1 MGNEKEV
8 TMQDFELMDQAGQPW
23 RLTDALQ
30 DGAVVVVFYRGDWC
44 SYCNGQLAT
53 MAREYGDY
61 LRRGATI
68 AAVVIDSPEQN
79 AAMVEK
85 LALPFPVL
93 ADPGGARVMMSAGV
107 WDDGGKMAKPAIVV
121 VAPDG
126 SETYRYVGTDFM
138 DRPGDEDVLVALDEL
153 GLPPIDAPLGPIPHL
168 PPVPGPRAIMLSDL
182 GAYMRGVRFAM
193 QAMAVRARDAWD
205 RAEAERTGKMA
216 ERYVAAQGATRRVT
230 ADRVASGSG
239 AAP

>member
-1 MGNEKEV
+1 
-8 TMQDFELMDQAGQPW
+8 MQDFELIDQAGQPW

-30 DGAVVVVFYRGDWC
+30 NGAVVVVFYRGDWC

-68 AAVVIDSPEQN
+68 AAVTIDPPEQN

-93 ADPGGARVMMSAGV
+93 ADPDGAQVMMSAGA
-107 WDDGGKMAKPAIVV
+107 WDDEGKMATPAIMV

-126 SETYRYVGTDFM
+126 HEVYRYVGVDFM
-138 DRPGDEDVLVALDEL
+138 DRPGDAEVLAALDGL
-153 GLPPIDAPLGPIPHL
+153 GLPPIDVSLEPVPHL
-168 PPVPGPRAIMLSDL
+168 PPIAGSRAVLLSDL
-182 GAYMRGVRFAM
+182 GVYMRGVRFAM
-193 QAMAVRARDAWD
+193 QAMASRARDAWD
-205 RAEAERTGKMA
+205 RAEAERTAKMA

-239 AAP
+239 AAR